1 VTDLGYHIA
10 SIAARRLPVWMT
22 DRMAAWI
29 ADVYVSTHPSRAR
42 EASHRVARAWSAA
55 GLGGSPPPARETF
68 RAFAWALRDFLAAR
82 GGGARVPSVR
92 LDADAARHLA
102 AARDSGRPTVVVSGH
117 FGPWEMALW
126 WLAHEIG
133 PMEAISAPHRL
144 EAVERFFRARRAAFG
159 VRTLGG
165 RRPAADALRRLR
177 EGAWVAALA
186 DRSWKLTGKLTGKL
200 TEEPAEQHPALT
212 GERLV
217 RVDAS
222 PLRLARRAGAQV
234 LPGAAWRDAEGQ
246 IAVRFHEPFTLDP
259 AHGGLALDDA
269 ATALERFFDAHVR
282 AHPTQWFDWSI
293 RGAKPASVPHAE
305 TAHGPRLTR
314 RPAP

>member
-1 VTDLGYHIA
+1 MTDLGYHIA

-42 EASHRVARAWSAA
+42 EAAHRVGRAWHAG
-55 GLGGSPPPARETF
+55 GLGGPPPPARETF

-82 GGGARVPSVR
+82 GGGFRVPAVR
-92 LDADAARHLA
+92 LDAEAARHLA
-102 AARDSGRPTVVVSGH
+102 AARAAKAPTLVVSGH

-126 WLAHEIG
+126 WLAREVG
-133 PMEAISAPHRL
+133 PMEALSAPHRL

-165 RRPAADALRRLR
+165 ERPAAEALRRLR
-177 EGAWVAALA
+177 AGGWIAALA
-186 DRSWKLTGKLTGKL
+186 DRSWR
-200 TEEPAEQHPALT
+200 PAAPETIPV

-217 RVDAS
+217 AVDAA
-222 PLRLARRAGAQV
+222 PLRLAQRAGAQV
-234 LPGAAWRDAEGQ
+234 LPGAAWRDADGQ
-246 IAVRFHEPFTLDP
+246 IAVRFHAPFTLDP
-259 AHGGLALDDA
+259 ERGGLTVDEALA
-269 ATALERFFDAHVR
+269 SLSRFFDGHVR

-293 RGAKPASVPHAE
+293 RSA
-305 TAHGPRLTR
+305 
-314 RPAP
+314 RPAPRGRAAQERPLARSRAR

>member
-1 VTDLGYHIA
+1 MTDLGYHIA
-10 SIAARRLPVWMT
+10 SIAARRLPVWVT

-42 EASHRVARAWSAA
+42 EASHRVGRAWRAA
-55 GLGGSPPPARETF
+55 GLGGPPPPARETF

-82 GGGARVPSVR
+82 GGGARVPAVR
-92 LDADAARHLA
+92 LDAEAARHLA
-102 AARDSGRPTVVVSGH
+102 AARATGAPTVVVSGH

-126 WLAHEIG
+126 WLAREVG

-165 RRPAADALRRLR
+165 ERPAAEALRRLR
-177 EGAWVAALA
+177 GGGWVAALA
-186 DRSWKLTGKLTGKL
+186 DRSWAPGAGRSRRDRWTAAS
-200 TEEPAEQHPALT
+200 EPEDGHGAA

-217 RVDAS
+217 AIDTA
-222 PLRLARRAGAQV
+222 PLRLARRARAQV
-234 LPGAAWRDAEGQ
+234 LPGAAWRDSDGQ
-246 IAVRFHEPFTLDP
+246 IAVRFHAPFTLDP
-259 AHGGLALDDA
+259 DRGGLSVEDA
-269 ATALERFFDAHVR
+269 AASLSRFFDDHVR

-293 RGAKPASVPHAE
+293 RSARTGTGRA
-305 TAHGPRLTR
+305 R
-314 RPAP
+314 